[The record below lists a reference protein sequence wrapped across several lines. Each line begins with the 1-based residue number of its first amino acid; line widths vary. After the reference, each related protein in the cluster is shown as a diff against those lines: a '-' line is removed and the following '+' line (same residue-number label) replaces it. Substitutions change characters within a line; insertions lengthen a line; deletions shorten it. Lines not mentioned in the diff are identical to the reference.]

1 MDTSKK
7 KTNRR
12 DFLFTATYTI
22 GVVGVGATI
31 WPLVHQMNPDK
42 AQQALATTEVD
53 ISQVEPGKSITVL
66 WRGKPVFLK
75 RRTQEEIAEARS
87 VLISE
92 LPDPQKDEERV
103 KDGKDEWLVIVFSL
117 IFVAHFVGP
126 LQEYMLR
133 GWEILELASDY
144 FWIIILT
151 IVGGSFGSSG
161 ITKFLK
167 KK

>member
-1 MDTSKK
+1 MWFALLKNPLTKLIAEK
-7 KTNRR
+7 
-12 DFLFTATYTI
+12 TI
-22 GVVGVGATI
+22 GAVTHKLKKDAI
-31 WPLVHQMNPDK
+31 IKQKELDH
-42 AQQALATTEVD
+42 AQNVD
-53 ISQVEPGKSITVL
+53 VQSLKSSDNSL
-66 WRGKPVFLK
+66 
-75 RRTQEEIAEARS
+75 
-87 VLISE
+87 
-92 LPDPQKDEERV
+92 
-103 KDGKDEWLVIVFSL
+103 KDEWLVIVFSL

>member
-1 MDTSKK
+1 MWFALLKNPLTKLIAEK
-7 KTNRR
+7 
-12 DFLFTATYTI
+12 TI
-22 GVVGVGATI
+22 GAVTHKLKKDAI
-31 WPLVHQMNPDK
+31 IKQKELDH
-42 AQQALATTEVD
+42 AQNVD
-53 ISQVEPGKSITVL
+53 VQSLKSSDNSL
-66 WRGKPVFLK
+66 
-75 RRTQEEIAEARS
+75 
-87 VLISE
+87 
-92 LPDPQKDEERV
+92 
-103 KDGKDEWLVIVFSL
+103 KDEWLVIVFSL

-133 GWEILELASDY
+133 GWEILELSSDY

>member
-1 MDTSKK
+1 MWLALLKNPLTRLIAEK
-7 KTNRR
+7 
-12 DFLFTATYTI
+12 TI
-22 GVVGVGATI
+22 GAVTHKLKKNAI
-31 WPLVHQMNPDK
+31 IKQKELDHINS
-42 AQQALATTEVD
+42 VD
-53 ISQVEPGKSITVL
+53 IQSLKSSDNSL
-66 WRGKPVFLK
+66 
-75 RRTQEEIAEARS
+75 
-87 VLISE
+87 
-92 LPDPQKDEERV
+92 
-103 KDGKDEWLVIVFSL
+103 KDEWLVIVFSL
-117 IFVAHFVGP
+117 IFLAHFVGP